1 MIKLLIDCLLFQRL
15 PRVVGP
21 AIARELIYTARILSG
36 AQAEKIG
43 ININVD
49 IRLETR
55 KSTS

>member
-1 MIKLLIDCLLFQRL
+1 L

-43 ININVD
+43 KNIYVD
-49 IRLETR
+49 LRLKTM
-55 KSTS
+55 K